1 MKLIGKGSG
10 IEWFPPL
17 SQLSDQLDSAREQS
31 HQLEGQLQKKEV
43 ALTALNG
50 KIELLTAEAQAKVS
64 SIYKM
69 NSPPLVSDV
78 SGILLMVCIS
88 SSFLSDVCRTQR

>member
-10 IEWFPPL
+10 IEWLPPL

-64 SIYKM
+64 SICKM
-69 NSPPLVSDV
+69 NSPSVSDV